1 MFSNSRLLS
10 RQNPTVKPNIDWFW
24 SCKESY
30 TTQFQAFITIF
41 KYLRWRSTKHMKG
54 IELIFVVSKPK
65 ELVEKQRLNQTRT
78 SCTPN
83 DVSSY
88 GPYLKSKRSNNFKIS
103 FVGKKIRF
111 STISPEIKIFEFARF
126 LPQIWPAIS
135 RLERNQNKEG
145 NFLHLTGG
153 KKAIV

>member
-1 MFSNSRLLS
+1 
-10 RQNPTVKPNIDWFW
+10 
-24 SCKESY
+24 
-30 TTQFQAFITIF
+30 
-41 KYLRWRSTKHMKG
+41 MKG

-88 GPYLKSKRSNNFKIS
+88 GPY

-135 RLERNQNKEG
+135 RLERNQNREG

-153 KKAIV
+153 KKARV

>member
-1 MFSNSRLLS
+1 
-10 RQNPTVKPNIDWFW
+10 
-24 SCKESY
+24 
-30 TTQFQAFITIF
+30 
-41 KYLRWRSTKHMKG
+41 MKA

-65 ELVEKQRLNQTRT
+65 ERVEKQRLNQTRT

-83 DVSSY
+83 AVSSY
-88 GPYLKSKRSNNFKIS
+88 GPYLKSKRSKNFKIS

-111 STISPEIKIFEFARF
+111 STISPEIKIFEFACF

-135 RLERNQNKEG
+135 GLERNQNREG